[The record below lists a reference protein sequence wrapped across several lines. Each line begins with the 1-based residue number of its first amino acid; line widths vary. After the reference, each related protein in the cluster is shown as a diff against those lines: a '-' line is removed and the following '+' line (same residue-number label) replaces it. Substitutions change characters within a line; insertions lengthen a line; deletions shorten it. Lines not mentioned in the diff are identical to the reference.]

1 MWSLQ
6 QRRARA
12 EAHLAILWR
21 CFRIGLTTG
30 RLARSPDSRSLLR
43 TVWRENRT
51 FARPGVLR
59 AVSST
64 VIIRFWRWIRRKCL
78 SSRCDVTRDLPL
90 HGLSFV
96 LSVCRRRIISL
107 EIVILDTFKW
117 SARPDESFQS
127 EPCPPLAHGHFD
139 GAVASTFFWKFQN
152 GELFTFVDITI
163 KYRRWLKCLIW
174 SSQSRSWDGKL
185 TFLNLSVTEQDV
197 IVCFVRINAFQTN
210 IDVNDNK
217 QLFWS

>member
-1 MWSLQ
+1 MCYQVWSLQ

-12 EAHLAILWR
+12 KAHLAVLWR

-30 RLARSPDSRSLLR
+30 RLAGSPDSRSLLR

-64 VIIRFWRWIRRKCL
+64 VNIRFWRWIRRKCL
-78 SSRCDVTRDLPL
+78 SSLCDVTRDLPL
-90 HGLSFV
+90 HCLSFV
-96 LSVCRRRIISL
+96 LSVCRKRIISL

-117 SARPDESFQS
+117 SAVPDESFQS

-139 GAVASTFFWKFQN
+139 GAVASTFLWK
-152 GELFTFVDITI
+152 
-163 KYRRWLKCLIW
+163 
-174 SSQSRSWDGKL
+174 SSEWR
-185 TFLNLSVTEQDV
+185 
-197 IVCFVRINAFQTN
+197 IVYFCWHHN
-210 IDVNDNK
+210 
-217 QLFWS
+217 